1 MKIEALLV
9 AKNLGGQ
16 AVDSTKIENYM
27 GFDFTTGPDLIDK
40 FKHHLLDSHYIDHL
54 MSEVEAIG
62 PYEGG
67 FEVIT
72 AELAT
77 YTAKAL
83 IQVFLA
89 KTPKVLCFWRFGLFQ
104 KTISSAFHAGNRG
117 SNPLGDAGK
126 INKLSVYRKAADG
139 ADGSTDGF
147 FVFRSQRSFLS
158 SIRSKAVPATFR
170 DDSDDKPSIAPRT
183 PFCPRP
189 PKYPSVV
196 LGFLCRSTV

>member
-1 MKIEALLV
+1 MRV
-9 AKNLGGQ
+9 RG
-16 AVDSTKIENYM
+16 ST
-27 GFDFTTGPDLIDK
+27 
-40 FKHHLLDSHYIDHL
+40 LLDSHYIDHL
-54 MSEVEAIG
+54 MSEVEVIG

-89 KTPKVLCFWRFGLFQ
+89 KTPKVLCFGLFQ

-126 INKLSVYRKAADG
+126 INKLIVYRKAADG
-139 ADGSTDGF
+139 TDGF

-183 PFCPRP
+183 PLSSRL

-196 LGFLCRSTV
+196 LGFLCRGTV

>member
-1 MKIEALLV
+1 MRV
-9 AKNLGGQ
+9 RG
-16 AVDSTKIENYM
+16 ST
-27 GFDFTTGPDLIDK
+27 
-40 FKHHLLDSHYIDHL
+40 LLDSHYIDHL

-72 AELAT
+72 AEPAT

-83 IQVFLA
+83 IPVFLA
-89 KTPKVLCFWRFGLFQ
+89 KTPKVLCFGRFGLFQ

-139 ADGSTDGF
+139 TDGF

-183 PFCPRP
+183 PLSSRP

-196 LGFLCRSTV
+196 LGFLCRSMV